1 MDDTKK
7 SNAGE
12 NSKKVENLDS
22 PQFQEMVRGFMV
34 EKELLEKR
42 HQEEIEKLKENFSKK
57 ESVLSESHGGGQVN
71 SETSHFDHSSSTMT
85 GHSVQKQMIMN
96 GARYGRN
103 NFQYI
108 TNPCRKLVMISTNTK
123 GLDAQLIHL

>member
-12 NSKKVENLDS
+12 NSKKVESLDS

-34 EKELLEKR
+34 
-42 HQEEIEKLKENFSKK
+42 EKLKENFSKK
-57 ESVLSESHGGGQVN
+57 ESVLSESHGGEQVN
-71 SETSHFDHSSSTMT
+71 SEGSHFDHSSSSATT